1 MEVVKAGIDF
11 LSKPPFINRLQEPDW
26 HLWGQELYF
35 SISFVSVKLSMMSAH
50 HRCSIKLPKKSRV
63 NHFGR
68 YWLCVIQICL
78 LHFLAI
84 TSDYISQ
91 LALQCAVAMWLILAD
106 QMWAEGLATTSGPGL
121 SKSPTGP
128 SNTLSFPGRQLD
140 ASSSLSHH
148 RVHIMK
154 TGNGIFF
161 KSTEEINT
169 CSLSNKQS
177 YVRASVCV
185 SRVMES
191 ADEHIRDSESQLPR
205 LAASLPLNKVMFLI
219 LWHLYPDTSQCIP
232 TGSIMNGGVNI
243 QQGSNKVY

>member
-11 LSKPPFINRLQEPDW
+11 LSKPPFINSLQEPDW

-35 SISFVSVKLSMMSAH
+35 STLFVSVKLSMMSAH
-50 HRCSIKLPKKSRV
+50 HRCSIKLPKKSRA

-78 LHFLAI
+78 LHFLA
-84 TSDYISQ
+84 
-91 LALQCAVAMWLILAD
+91 
-106 QMWAEGLATTSGPGL
+106 TTQTIFPSLLCSVLWPCDWFWPIKCEQRGYPPPPVL
-121 SKSPTGP
+121 VYQKSPTGP

-148 RVHIMK
+148 QVHIMK

-191 ADEHIRDSESQLPR
+191 AD
-205 LAASLPLNKVMFLI
+205 
-219 LWHLYPDTSQCIP
+219 
-232 TGSIMNGGVNI
+232 
-243 QQGSNKVY
+243 